1 MPTYEIYTT
10 GGGYYLYDIFN
21 FLAMFTSGAMWSDM
35 LTIGIVLGVGYLVVK
50 ILLTGNMQGS
60 FGYLILLAVVG
71 ALGVGPKA
79 RVMVMDT
86 TYPLEFYGAVDNV
99 PFSVAF
105 VASLTTRTSYHLTR
119 RMETLLAS
127 PDNLVYQ
134 RHGMLFGATL
144 MSQAARWRAVT
155 PTVQENL
162 VSFMENCMVD
172 GVNLDLVDI
181 DELTREGDLAT
192 YIGGAAPG
200 ALAYYD
206 HATVSVQSCTGG
218 WGGLAAE
225 LENEVTRVLQ
235 TRASA
240 RAPRTG
246 NAAGFVDVNALTG
259 TLEDFQNMMG
269 LAGYDAT
276 RYLRQSMLVLALDDA
291 AGRLIA
297 NSGNSAAMSLY
308 QAARAESQTR
318 ASYQAIGANAT
329 KWVPLIKIAF
339 ESLYYGSFPLAMLLM
354 MTPMAMAVAKGYFGG
369 FVWLAT
375 WEPMSS
381 IMHTMLMK
389 SATGFY
395 REHTTTLSG
404 AGSTDVLNW
413 AKHLGV
419 QAVEQDVGVTAGY
432 LMMSV
437 PFLSFAIFFG
447 ATKMAGMATSMLNVS
462 QGAAIDTGR
471 EASTGSLSLGTTSM
485 NNMNANTWNTSASMD
500 RGRSSQSLADGG
512 MVTTNRDGSQTF
524 AAGSAQSNVGMTA
537 TVGQAV
543 REEVSDRASDAR
555 RQVETQSQDFTQS
568 LTTTS
573 SQLSDFGR
581 SASESRTAGGDVSW
595 TGTEDQKQSAT
606 QAWSE
611 VEKFAETHNLSTD
624 LAMSAI
630 VAGTL
635 GTPPGGLSAQLSANG
650 SLNAS
655 SRESFESAVAASQ
668 SDDYSSTVSTL
679 ISSSERASTGMSS
692 SQGETASNSVRS
704 NYDDMTQ
711 QAQRLSRSTEEAR
724 TLERADAYLQSQD
737 MAYNQ
742 QITDAVIG
750 ELQERGYD
758 QDQISNLVNPKTT
771 AGIQR
776 QQEVVGEFLPDIV
789 RDLGITANPALYAA
803 VVPNNVPQ
811 QPLEHRPVDP
821 NTADVSA
828 PAFGDYGSRDA
839 NARRLNDNNF
849 DSVHSSMDERS
860 LQRGQTEGTLAAGAE
875 QSDRIVGEALVERAA
890 GVVGL
895 GWNDGVAGAGPAGAP
910 SQPPST
916 GGGDGGGLPSYQR
929 DAVTRIVM
937 GEAAGQSP
945 ENQAALAHVI
955 RNRMETG
962 SYGDDPAEVAFGLR
976 PDVAVSGASAN
987 SQQYREAAAVVDQVF
1002 GSNAGDPN
1010 PGQTALPQWFGQSP
1024 AGNVGPLNSNE
1035 RDVVIR
1041 TILGEA
1047 SGESADGQAA
1057 VAHVIR
1063 NRVADSRFADD
1074 AIGVAQA
1081 PQQFSAWNAGAG
1093 GNDLV
1098 NRYGPGDANYER
1110 AGQIVDQVFGGQVRD
1125 NTGGATHYYS
1135 PAGMQ
1140 ALVNNGSQSNLIP
1153 HWLEDQNGERGYA
1166 PTQIGGHIFTGKVQ
1180 NG

>member
-1 MPTYEIYTT
+1 
-10 GGGYYLYDIFN
+10 
-21 FLAMFTSGAMWSDM
+21 
-35 LTIGIVLGVGYLVVK
+35 
-50 ILLTGNMQGS
+50 
-60 FGYLILLAVVG
+60 
-71 ALGVGPKA
+71 
-79 RVMVMDT
+79 
-86 TYPLEFYGAVDNV
+86 
-99 PFSVAF
+99 
-105 VASLTTRTSYHLTR
+105 
-119 RMETLLAS
+119 
-127 PDNLVYQ
+127 
-134 RHGMLFGATL
+134 
-144 MSQAARWRAVT
+144 
-155 PTVQENL
+155 
-162 VSFMENCMVD
+162 
-172 GVNLDLVDI
+172 
-181 DELTREGDLAT
+181 
-192 YIGGAAPG
+192 
-200 ALAYYD
+200 
-206 HATVSVQSCTGG
+206 
-218 WGGLAAE
+218 
-225 LENEVTRVLQ
+225 
-235 TRASA
+235 
-240 RAPRTG
+240 
-246 NAAGFVDVNALTG
+246 
-259 TLEDFQNMMG
+259 MMG

-413 AKHLGV
+413 ANHLGV

-655 SRESFESAVAASQ
+655 SRESFETAVAASQ
-668 SDDYSSTVSTL
+668 SGDYSSTVSTL

-750 ELQERGYD
+750 ELQAY
-758 QDQISNLVNPKTT
+758 
-771 AGIQR
+771 
-776 QQEVVGEFLPDIV
+776 
-789 RDLGITANPALYAA
+789 
-803 VVPNNVPQ
+803 
-811 QPLEHRPVDP
+811 
-821 NTADVSA
+821 SA
-828 PAFGDYGSRDA
+828 SKK
-839 NARRLNDNNF
+839 
-849 DSVHSSMDERS
+849 SSES
-860 LQRGQTEGTLAAGAE
+860 SCPTL
-875 QSDRIVGEALVERAA
+875 
-890 GVVGL
+890 
-895 GWNDGVAGAGPAGAP
+895 
-910 SQPPST
+910 
-916 GGGDGGGLPSYQR
+916 
-929 DAVTRIVM
+929 
-937 GEAAGQSP
+937 
-945 ENQAALAHVI
+945 
-955 RNRMETG
+955 
-962 SYGDDPAEVAFGLR
+962 
-976 PDVAVSGASAN
+976 SA
-987 SQQYREAAAVVDQVF
+987 
-1002 GSNAGDPN
+1002 
-1010 PGQTALPQWFGQSP
+1010 
-1024 AGNVGPLNSNE
+1024 
-1035 RDVVIR
+1035 
-1041 TILGEA
+1041 ILG
-1047 SGESADGQAA
+1047 
-1057 VAHVIR
+1057 
-1063 NRVADSRFADD
+1063 
-1074 AIGVAQA
+1074 
-1081 PQQFSAWNAGAG
+1081 
-1093 GNDLV
+1093 
-1098 NRYGPGDANYER
+1098 
-1110 AGQIVDQVFGGQVRD
+1110 
-1125 NTGGATHYYS
+1125 
-1135 PAGMQ
+1135 
-1140 ALVNNGSQSNLIP
+1140 
-1153 HWLEDQNGERGYA
+1153 
-1166 PTQIGGHIFTGKVQ
+1166 
-1180 NG
+1180 